1 MDYSLPGSSVL
12 GDSPGKNTGV
22 GCHDL
27 LQGIFPTQGLN
38 PGLPHCRQILYHLSY
53 QGNQSICLLSLI
65 SALLQSLCICCSFL
79 SGCLSLTPTHNCLFF
94 IPQVSCQMLP
104 SQWAVLGH
112 HKDAPF
118 IFSITLLH
126 TWSDLIYLSILLAVF
141 TGRLQQTLWRQL
153 FCHIYTV
160 SSAQHKARLDAH
172 KA

>member
-1 MDYSLPGSSVL
+1 MTSPHSGLIPIHVLCLVAQSCPTLCDPMDYSLPGSSVL

-38 PGLPHCRQILYHLSY
+38 PGLPHCRQILYHLSH

-79 SGCLSLTPTHNCLFF
+79 SGCLSLTPTHNCLFL

-104 SQWAVLGH
+104 SQ
-112 HKDAPF
+112 
-118 IFSITLLH
+118 
-126 TWSDLIYLSILLAVF
+126 
-141 TGRLQQTLWRQL
+141 
-153 FCHIYTV
+153 
-160 SSAQHKARLDAH
+160 
-172 KA
+172 

>member
-1 MDYSLPGSSVL
+1 MTSPHSGLIPIHVLCLVTQSCPTLCDPMDYSLPGSSVL

-53 QGNQSICLLSLI
+53 QGNQSICLLGLI

-104 SQWAVLGH
+104 SQ
-112 HKDAPF
+112 
-118 IFSITLLH
+118 
-126 TWSDLIYLSILLAVF
+126 
-141 TGRLQQTLWRQL
+141 
-153 FCHIYTV
+153 
-160 SSAQHKARLDAH
+160 
-172 KA
+172 